1 MYFKITG
8 NDHIFYQNIT
18 FSKNKFEIFY
28 FNAYLLKVGFLNLN
42 NPSSPKK

>member
-18 FSKNKFEIFY
+18 FSKNKFEIFNFIKY
-28 FNAYLLKVGFLNLN
+28 AYLLKVGFLN
-42 NPSSPKK
+42 

>member
-18 FSKNKFEIFY
+18 FSKNKFEIFNFKARRKANMLIY
-28 FNAYLLKVGFLNLN
+28 
-42 NPSSPKK
+42 